1 MLYNIHTFSLSENK
15 VLRVLPYLEGSHPIV
30 NEEHDYYQQ
39 EARNRHIWNINDV
52 TVIGSWLTCWMSI
65 KKMKTVFRIWIA
77 YKTFSSLLS
86 QMSEQGLSTNSWQRL
101 MAPPMPA
108 LLKSI
113 RTQTKETLNYALFPT
128 QKKYMQGGNVA
139 AITEETEAMK
149 KLLETKFPRNH
160 KI

>member
-1 MLYNIHTFSLSENK
+1 
-15 VLRVLPYLEGSHPIV
+15 
-30 NEEHDYYQQ
+30 
-39 EARNRHIWNINDV
+39 
-52 TVIGSWLTCWMSI
+52 
-65 KKMKTVFRIWIA
+65 
-77 YKTFSSLLS
+77 
-86 QMSEQGLSTNSWQRL
+86 